1 MRILIAGIFL
11 ALASCTPRTEVQEI
25 QEPSAPPWVES
36 RPMSG
41 MYYTGIG
48 VSQKSTTANYQR
60 LARENAL
67 SDLASEIKVNVN
79 TNSLL
84 YTLEREYKFEQEFR
98 ETVRVTSNLELEDFE
113 LVDTWEDD
121 NSYWVYYRLSK
132 QEYADRQR
140 ARRESAQNLA
150 LDFFAKAQSSETSH
164 QFQSA
169 ADSYLR
175 GLQAL
180 EAFWGDQNSV
190 EFQGRNILIDNALFT
205 GLRDLLSMVRITTEQ
220 ALELNYQNGFKTT
233 ALLLATDSQ
242 TDFPLESVP
251 LQYEYF
257 GTFGRHR
264 GKTSTNAD
272 GRSEIPINDAEK
284 ERATNLLVVSVDTEL
299 LFEPFQSD
307 RFMRRLTEPLRS
319 ASAQFPITYK
329 APTIQIASNEK
340 NLGQAMSTS
349 PLSAAIKTSLGR
361 RGVRFSENGNGADLS
376 MDIRADTKS
385 RGAEQGF
392 YTAMLEMD
400 IEVRNLD
407 TGEVVYSVSRADMR
421 GVDLDYERAGMKAYQ
436 NVTRNIESELMRK
449 LVNDLF

>member
-1 MRILIAGIFL
+1 MA
-11 ALASCTPRTEVQEI
+11 ACTPRLDLQEAPV
-25 QEPSAPPWVES
+25 PSAPQWVES

-48 VSQKSTTANYQR
+48 VAQKSANVNFQR

-67 SDLASEIKVNVN
+67 SDLASEIKVNVS

-98 ETVRVTSNLELEDFE
+98 ETVRVSSNLELEDFE
-113 LVDTWEDD
+113 MVDSWEDD
-121 NSYWVYYRLSK
+121 HSFWVYYRLSK

-150 LDFFAKAQSSETSH
+150 LDFYAKGQAAETTH
-164 QFQSA
+164 QFQPA

-180 EAFWGDQNSV
+180 EAFWGEQNSI

-205 GLRDLLSMVRITTEQ
+205 SLRDLLSQVSIEVENG
-220 ALELNYQNGFKTT
+220 LELNYQNGFKTT
-233 ALLLATDSQ
+233 ASLRVADSQ
-242 TDFPLESVP
+242 TSFPLEGVP
-251 LQYEYF
+251 LKYEYF

-264 GKTSTNAD
+264 GKITTNAD

-284 ERATNLLVVSVDTEL
+284 ERSTNVLVASVDTEL

-329 APTIQIASNEK
+329 APTVQLISTEK

-349 PLSAAIKTSLGR
+349 PLSAAIKTSLVR
-361 RGVRFSENGNGADLS
+361 RGVRFLENGNGADLA
-376 MDIRADTKS
+376 MTIRSDTKS
-385 RGAEQGF
+385 RGMEQGF
-392 YTAMLEMD
+392 YTTTLEID
-400 IEVRNLD
+400 IDIRNIA
-407 TGEVVYSVSRADMR
+407 TGERVYSVSRSDIR

-436 NVTRNIESELMRK
+436 NITRNIESELMRR